1 VKDVDDIFSSDAVTA
16 IGTCA
21 KRVPAVSGECLKTLI
36 KLLQSKHGISPFLC
50 CHSSKSHSILS
61 PLIESTIA
69 SSILVLRSLL
79 LSSSHPTSTSLT
91 SIITRLVSHLQSG
104 QIRDPTA
111 KATVY
116 WLVGQCVGEDGEK
129 MLKEGCA
136 ADVVRLGAR
145 DFASEVRS
153 FPAFCYMPRD

>member
-1 VKDVDDIFSSDAVTA
+1 VKDVDDAFSSDAVTA

-36 KLLQSKHGISPFLC
+36 KLLQSKHGELC
-50 CHSSKSHSILS
+50 LVILVSHLS
-61 PLIESTIA
+61 LIIVHRTESTIA

-79 LSSSHPTSTSLT
+79 LSSSLPTSTSLT

-104 QIRDPTA
+104 QIKDPIA

-116 WLVGQCVGEDGEK
+116 WLVGQCVGEDQEK

-145 DFASEVRS
+145 DFASEVCCPHCCTHID
-153 FPAFCYMPRD
+153 FRD